1 MFSVHY
7 KMHLGCCIYLSL
19 PTPPSR
25 PSWKLEIESD
35 CKIPCCLIKT
45 HRIISYWSDNVK
57 WLIDWSACNTGILKR
72 ASGNYAKVVEDWFL
86 LSIGICISQ
95 VRGTRKG
102 SVNIGVYE
110 GNSRGIGECVWSYS
124 DTFISR
130 FFILHTG
137 VVHKAILEVIKTFF
151 FMVTLTVS
159 VDPTP
164 YGQLCVNFFC
174 MRLKFDFDDWCG
186 MRRT

>member
-1 MFSVHY
+1 MKNISAKILFVHSCKFRKHLRNPIWKINSSKLFSVHY
-7 KMHLGCCIYLSL
+7 EMHLGCCIYLSL

-45 HRIISYWSDNVK
+45 HTSISYWSDDVK
-57 WLIDWSACNTGILKR
+57 WLIDWSACNIGIEKL
-72 ASGNYAKVVEDWFL
+72 APSNYAAKVVEDWFL

-110 GNSRGIGECVWSYS
+110 GNSRGIGVCGHIPTHLFRDLSSYS
-124 DTFISR
+124 Y
-130 FFILHTG
+130 
-137 VVHKAILEVIKTFF
+137 
-151 FMVTLTVS
+151 TLVLYTKQFGKS
-159 VDPTP
+159 
-164 YGQLCVNFFC
+164 
-174 MRLKFDFDDWCG
+174 
-186 MRRT
+186 